1 MKKLLAITTIFALF
15 ITTSLF
21 AIDPSILINGQIPY
35 QDNIFQVKYNDSD
48 FDLTS
53 GEVSSSGTDFKTNLE
68 TDSFDIY
75 IANYSSSSESPSLS
89 FSSVGFEKLTPD
101 TTDNQYT
108 TEGDPLDSIQ
118 LKINMATA
126 NSSSV
131 DISPSGTYNLSS
143 TAKEFIFTVPSNA
156 DYSTTPAATF
166 YFLWNAEDSSD
177 PIPAGDYLAQVVVEY
192 TSGD

>member
-21 AIDPSILINGQIPY
+21 AIDPSILMNGQIPY

-53 GEVSSSGTDFKTNLE
+53 GEVSSSGTDFKTNLQ

-75 IANYSSSSESPSLS
+75 IANYSSSAESPSLS
-89 FSSVGFEKLTPD
+89 FSSVGFEKLTAD
-101 TTDNQYT
+101 TTDSQYT

-118 LKINMATA
+118 LKINMSIA

-143 TAKEFIFTVPSNA
+143 TPKEFIFTVPANA
-156 DYSTTPAATF
+156 DYSTTSAATF
-166 YFLWNAEDSSD
+166 YFSWNAEDTND